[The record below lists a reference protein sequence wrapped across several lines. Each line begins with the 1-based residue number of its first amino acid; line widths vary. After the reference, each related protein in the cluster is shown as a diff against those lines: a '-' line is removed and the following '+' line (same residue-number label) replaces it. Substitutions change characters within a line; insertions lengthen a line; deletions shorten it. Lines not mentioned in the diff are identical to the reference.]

1 MKKILKWT
9 KRLLLAA
16 TIAVGI
22 LFLSLVIYFRSIK
35 VEKPDFAQNFIP
47 SHLRFQQINDS
58 TRVIGNNYL
67 VRVDS
72 GLYEMYIEGKPFE
85 RGENMGALTSDLHEY
100 QEDAFI
106 RQINKMIPNPFYL
119 KFLKYM
125 VTFFNRHIQQFI
137 PPENLEEIYGES
149 LYMNSR
155 YDDLIGSPYMRI
167 LNYHAAHDI
176 GHALQDRNFVAGCTS
191 FAAWDRHSEDG
202 KMIVGRN
209 FDFYVGDDFAK
220 NKLVV
225 FMKPDKGIPFAMVSW
240 PGMTGVVSGMNMQQ
254 LTVTINAAKSAYP
267 SEAKTP
273 VSIVARNIL
282 QYASTLDEAIAIA
295 RRFDMFVSES
305 FLVSSGKEGKAVIIE
320 KSPEKTDVF
329 YPDSTLLFCS
339 NHFQS
344 NALKAD
350 EKNVAFMKNSST
362 VYRFKRLEQLTA
374 GLHANPSNVAAI
386 LRNPYGIDGKKIG
399 WGNEDALNQFIAHH
413 GVIFKPASGEMWV
426 SSSPY
431 QVGTL
436 VYFNLNDIFNHRSYG
451 LNRNK
456 NIAADTQMVSTIV
469 RPYWEFKS
477 LVDSIKNAN
486 KPISDLTIG
495 RMVSLNPDYYYGY
508 EIAGDYYFALGRKES
523 ASKNYNKSL
532 QCVIPN
538 LLERKAIEKKLL
550 ESNKR

>member
-240 PGMTGVVSGMNMQQ
+240 PGMTGVVSGMNKQQ

-362 VYRFKRLEQLTA
+362 FYRFKRLEQLTA

-399 WGNEDALNQFIAHH
+399 W
-413 GVIFKPASGEMWV
+413 
-426 SSSPY
+426 
-431 QVGTL
+431 
-436 VYFNLNDIFNHRSYG
+436 
-451 LNRNK
+451 
-456 NIAADTQMVSTIV
+456 
-469 RPYWEFKS
+469 
-477 LVDSIKNAN
+477 
-486 KPISDLTIG
+486 
-495 RMVSLNPDYYYGY
+495 
-508 EIAGDYYFALGRKES
+508 
-523 ASKNYNKSL
+523 
-532 QCVIPN
+532 
-538 LLERKAIEKKLL
+538 
-550 ESNKR
+550 

>member
-1 MKKILKWT
+1 
-9 KRLLLAA
+9 
-16 TIAVGI
+16 
-22 LFLSLVIYFRSIK
+22 
-35 VEKPDFAQNFIP
+35 
-47 SHLRFQQINDS
+47 
-58 TRVIGNNYL
+58 
-67 VRVDS
+67 
-72 GLYEMYIEGKPFE
+72 
-85 RGENMGALTSDLHEY
+85 
-100 QEDAFI
+100 
-106 RQINKMIPNPFYL
+106 
-119 KFLKYM
+119 
-125 VTFFNRHIQQFI
+125 
-137 PPENLEEIYGES
+137 
-149 LYMNSR
+149 MNSR

-362 VYRFKRLEQLTA
+362 FYRFKRLEQLTA

-436 VYFNLNDIFNHRSYG
+436 VYFNLKDIFNHRGYG

-538 LLERKAIEKKLL
+538 LSERKAIEKKLL

>member
-1 MKKILKWT
+1 
-9 KRLLLAA
+9 
-16 TIAVGI
+16 
-22 LFLSLVIYFRSIK
+22 
-35 VEKPDFAQNFIP
+35 
-47 SHLRFQQINDS
+47 
-58 TRVIGNNYL
+58 
-67 VRVDS
+67 
-72 GLYEMYIEGKPFE
+72 
-85 RGENMGALTSDLHEY
+85 
-100 QEDAFI
+100 
-106 RQINKMIPNPFYL
+106 
-119 KFLKYM
+119 
-125 VTFFNRHIQQFI
+125 
-137 PPENLEEIYGES
+137 
-149 LYMNSR
+149 
-155 YDDLIGSPYMRI
+155 
-167 LNYHAAHDI
+167 
-176 GHALQDRNFVAGCTS
+176 
-191 FAAWDRHSEDG
+191 
-202 KMIVGRN
+202 
-209 FDFYVGDDFAK
+209 
-220 NKLVV
+220 
-225 FMKPDKGIPFAMVSW
+225 
-240 PGMTGVVSGMNMQQ
+240 MNMQQ

-344 NALKAD
+344 KALKAD

-436 VYFNLNDIFNHRSYG
+436 VYFNLNDIFNHRGYG

-508 EIAGDYYFALGRKES
+508 EIAGDYYFTLGRKES